1 MGFLYVCPEPVLVKQ
16 SFQTKSEQ
24 NQRFSP
30 LEVVLR
36 LQPAPNEQS
45 EAGSSVASAAVR
57 ATAVQHLCVEQNDA
71 ASRRC
76 DGYRGGLRLLRGRR
90 MPSSGYAS
98 CCAVA
103 ARHEARSAGLF

>member
-76 DGYRGGLRLLRGRR
+76 DGYRGGLRLLRL
-90 MPSSGYAS
+90 PSSGYAS
-98 CCAVA
+98 CRAVA